1 MFHVTRMRE
10 KGIHHHRI
18 DFIDICIFTSNKK
31 LSIRFLFVVTVDLI
45 DINVLAKNIRDFQF
59 LSSYIYLHIY

>member
-18 DFIDICIFTSNKK
+18 DFIDDICIFTSNKK
-31 LSIRFLFVVTVDLI
+31 NYQLDFYLLSQWT
-45 DINVLAKNIRDFQF
+45 
-59 LSSYIYLHIY
+59 

>member
-1 MFHVTRMRE
+1 MSD
-10 KGIHHHRI
+10 KSIHHHRI
-18 DFIDICIFTSNKK
+18 DFIDDICIFTSNKK
-31 LSIRFLFVVTVDLI
+31 LSIRFLFVVTASGL